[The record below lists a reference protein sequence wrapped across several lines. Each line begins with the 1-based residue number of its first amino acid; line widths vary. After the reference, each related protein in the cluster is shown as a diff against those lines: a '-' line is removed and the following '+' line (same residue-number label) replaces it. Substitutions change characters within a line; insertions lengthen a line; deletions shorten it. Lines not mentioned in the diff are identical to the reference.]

1 MKLRLRGSPSFD
13 YGSDLRPD
21 TDNAVV
27 GKYTKCIAAGISARG
42 FFIRRGIAENK
53 RSRFYPAKESKKMEM
68 KNKPVYKL
76 ALSAIFVALAT
87 GLSFIKIWEMPL
99 GGSITLL
106 SMLPITMISIMLG
119 LKWGI
124 GSAFVYSL
132 IQLMFGISEVL
143 SWGLTPVMLVGTM
156 LLDYILAF
164 TVLGVAGAFVKKGY
178 TGICAGVVL
187 ALGLRFLSHFLSG
200 IIIFQKLDQFELFGT
215 LFANRPYL
223 YSFCYNGFYMIPEI
237 IITTIAAVLLFRM
250 SSVKKLMAQ

>member
-1 MKLRLRGSPSFD
+1 
-13 YGSDLRPD
+13 
-21 TDNAVV
+21 
-27 GKYTKCIAAGISARG
+27 
-42 FFIRRGIAENK
+42 
-53 RSRFYPAKESKKMEM
+53 MEM

-106 SMLPITMISIMLG
+106 SMLPIAMISIMLG

-156 LLDYILAF
+156 LLDYILPF

-178 TGICAGVVL
+178 AGICAGVVL

-200 IIIFQKLDQFELFGT
+200 VIIFKKLEQFELFGT

>member
-1 MKLRLRGSPSFD
+1 
-13 YGSDLRPD
+13 
-21 TDNAVV
+21 
-27 GKYTKCIAAGISARG
+27 
-42 FFIRRGIAENK
+42 
-53 RSRFYPAKESKKMEM
+53 MEM

-124 GSAFVYSL
+124 ASAFVYSL
-132 IQLMFGISEVL
+132 IQLMFGIFIDGVFA
-143 SWGLTPVMLVGTM
+143 WGLTPVMLVGTM

-178 TGICAGVVL
+178 AGICAGVVL
-187 ALGLRFLSHFLSG
+187 ALGLRFLSHFLWG
-200 IIIFQKLDQFELFGT
+200 VIIFKNLEQFELFGT

>member
-1 MKLRLRGSPSFD
+1 
-13 YGSDLRPD
+13 
-21 TDNAVV
+21 
-27 GKYTKCIAAGISARG
+27 
-42 FFIRRGIAENK
+42 
-53 RSRFYPAKESKKMEM
+53 M

-106 SMLPITMISIMLG
+106 SMLPIAMISIMLG

-156 LLDYILAF
+156 LLDYILPF
-164 TVLGVAGAFVKKGY
+164 TVLGVAGVFVKKGY
-178 TGICAGVVL
+178 VGICAGVVL

-200 IIIFQKLDQFELFGT
+200 VIIFQNLEQFELFGT

>member
-1 MKLRLRGSPSFD
+1 
-13 YGSDLRPD
+13 
-21 TDNAVV
+21 
-27 GKYTKCIAAGISARG
+27 
-42 FFIRRGIAENK
+42 
-53 RSRFYPAKESKKMEM
+53 MEM

-156 LLDYILAF
+156 LLDYILPF

-178 TGICAGVVL
+178 AGICAGVVL

-200 IIIFQKLDQFELFGT
+200 AIIFKKLEQFELFGT

>member
-1 MKLRLRGSPSFD
+1 
-13 YGSDLRPD
+13 
-21 TDNAVV
+21 
-27 GKYTKCIAAGISARG
+27 
-42 FFIRRGIAENK
+42 
-53 RSRFYPAKESKKMEM
+53 MEI

-106 SMLPITMISIMLG
+106 SMLPIVMISIMLG

-178 TGICAGVVL
+178 AGICAGVVL

-200 IIIFQKLDQFELFGT
+200 VIIFRNLEQFKLFGT
-215 LFANRPYL
+215 YFANRPYL

-237 IITTIAAVLLFRM
+237 IITTIAAVILFRM

>member
-1 MKLRLRGSPSFD
+1 
-13 YGSDLRPD
+13 
-21 TDNAVV
+21 
-27 GKYTKCIAAGISARG
+27 
-42 FFIRRGIAENK
+42 
-53 RSRFYPAKESKKMEM
+53 MEM

-106 SMLPITMISIMLG
+106 SMLPIAMISIMLG

-156 LLDYILAF
+156 LLDYILPF

-178 TGICAGVVL
+178 VGICAGVVL

-200 IIIFQKLDQFELFGT
+200 VIIFRNLEQFKLFGT

-250 SSVKKLMAQ
+250 SSVRKLMTQ

>member
-1 MKLRLRGSPSFD
+1 
-13 YGSDLRPD
+13 
-21 TDNAVV
+21 
-27 GKYTKCIAAGISARG
+27 
-42 FFIRRGIAENK
+42 
-53 RSRFYPAKESKKMEM
+53 MEI

-156 LLDYILAF
+156 LLDYILPF

-178 TGICAGVVL
+178 AGICAGVVL

-200 IIIFQKLDQFELFGT
+200 VIIFQNLEQFELFGT